1 MWISP
6 WQWASTPPSLVCC
19 SCSAWWPPLWLVR
32 SWTGSWRNV
41 TTARGKRKPAASE
54 SSRLL
59 SPLCV
64 YCPRHHC
71 CICLS
76 VYFNTKMWP
85 LVHPNLSSPLF
96 QRGEKTK
103 KSRDKKTQK
112 VTNAMRAFILTNL
125 LLVGFGI
132 TCLIPNLE
140 LQVSFSSKRHTKM
153 TDLVLRYLYIDGDS
167 PPGVV
172 KGTD

>member
-1 MWISP
+1 MLIMWISP

-85 LVHPNLSSPLF
+85 LVHPNLSSPLKGGENEKE
-96 QRGEKTK
+96 QRQKDPESDQCHASLHPHKSALGGFWDHMLDSQSEATGE
-103 KSRDKKTQK
+103 
-112 VTNAMRAFILTNL
+112 F
-125 LLVGFGI
+125 
-132 TCLIPNLE
+132 
-140 LQVSFSSKRHTKM
+140 
-153 TDLVLRYLYIDGDS
+153 
-167 PPGVV
+167 
-172 KGTD
+172 